1 MHPLEEAWMILR
13 AVMIAYG
20 VVLVCKFGWLV
31 FIYLTREVQ

>member
-20 VVLVCKFGWLV
+20 VVLVCKFARLV
-31 FIYLTREVQ
+31 FIFVMTH